1 MTKLVQSLSG
11 RLRVHTR
18 SVWRKEVGEQL
29 QGAGVTSDGEDGV
42 QQGLG
47 QGAGVM
53 CKDLRVPQG
62 EMVGEVVQAV
72 SIHTSLRRWALKGWR
87 GT

>member
-1 MTKLVQSLSG
+1 MG
-11 RLRVHTR
+11 
-18 SVWRKEVGEQL
+18 
-29 QGAGVTSDGEDGV
+29 GAGVTSDEDGV
-42 QQGLG
+42 LRGLG
-47 QGAGVM
+47 EGAGVM
-53 CKDLRVPQG
+53 CKDLRVPQR